1 MLSRIADSLYWL
13 NRYMERID
21 GILRVTSVH
30 SNLSLDTDV
39 TRNITWKPVLEMFTT
54 LSSEKIDSL
63 ENQSL
68 LALKTLLT
76 DTGNSNSVKILVN
89 KSRENARGI
98 QDHITKEVWE
108 QVNAMYHLVNDKSV
122 VDRIDGY
129 QGREILEVFKKQCV
143 QYAGLTEITMSRG
156 MGWQFMNM
164 GKFIER
170 CLQTIT
176 LAEKN
181 LQLLAD
187 ESKEINDIIHWRYLL
202 LSVSGYEQH
211 LKTYHT
217 PSVNRNVLHQV
228 LLNENFSRSVI
239 YSLGKINYSLN
250 YITRKNTHE
259 ETSNLLRRFGRLHS
273 KIKYMELQNFDNR
286 TIQPFLEETKHELLE
301 FSTRMA
307 QHFFSYS

>member
-1 MLSRIADSLYWL
+1 M
-13 NRYMERID
+13 
-21 GILRVTSVH
+21 
-30 SNLSLDTDV
+30 
-39 TRNITWKPVLEMFTT
+39 K
-54 LSSEKIDSL
+54 
-63 ENQSL
+63 
-68 LALKTLLT
+68 
-76 DTGNSNSVKILVN
+76 KILL
-89 KSRENARGI
+89 K
-98 QDHITKEVWE
+98 
-108 QVNAMYHLVNDKSV
+108 
-122 VDRIDGY
+122 
-129 QGREILEVFKKQCV
+129 
-143 QYAGLTEITMSRG
+143 
-156 MGWQFMNM
+156 
-164 GKFIER
+164 
-170 CLQTIT
+170 
-176 LAEKN
+176 
-181 LQLLAD
+181 
-187 ESKEINDIIHWRYLL
+187 
-202 LSVSGYEQH
+202 QH